1 MDGLDWHTCT
11 YGRYIDQVLEQ
22 EKQVH
27 RIESGKSIYNT
38 NLDN

>member
-1 MDGLDWHTCT
+1 MDGLDWHTCP

-27 RIESGKSIYNT
+27 GIESGKSICNT
-38 NLDN
+38 NLNN